1 MDACPSVQT
10 HLGLCSPQIMLMRQY
25 NLVVMPARRLRSAG
39 RHPSEEWLEIP
50 SDCALEAPLFHLM
63 VE

>member
-1 MDACPSVQT
+1 
-10 HLGLCSPQIMLMRQY
+10 MLMRQY